1 MVEILKDEI
10 AKLETNQLYVFFFSF
25 SFQSFTFLLMPFLF
39 ALPPRDK
46 DYFLIMI
53 IFCDYRR
60 LLGKDLA
67 GLGIKELQHLEQQIN
82 EGLSSVKERKV
93 LILTLS
99 YFSVFLPPPH
109 QRCQISAM
117 PRLIVGATEFNYR
130 SRQFVK
136 DGVQW
141 RIPGFPKWSTI
152 CNQ

>member
-10 AKLETNQLYVFFFSF
+10 AKLETNQLYVFFSF
-25 SFQSFTFLLMPFLF
+25 FLFLFNPLHFFLFLF
-39 ALPPRDK
+39 ALPLRDK

-99 YFSVFLPPPH
+99 YFFRLSSPTPPGL
-109 QRCQISAM
+109 
-117 PRLIVGATEFNYR
+117 PRLIATAVEFFTTAIGNL
-130 SRQFVK
+130 
-136 DGVQW
+136 
-141 RIPGFPKWSTI
+141 
-152 CNQ
+152 